1 MKLKHRMVTGGMLG
15 GAVLFASMSA
25 QALNY
30 FELEVYPYNT
40 AAKGEVELEN
50 RTTYSRRGTKDE
62 EAPGTNKGL
71 TRSSFEVA
79 YGVTDKSEVAAYVD
93 YARPRDGE
101 FDWVANRVRY
111 RTRFYEKGEL
121 PVDLGLYAEMEFPRR
136 EDNDA
141 EFELRGILEKDFG
154 KWTFDFNP
162 MFEKVVRGVE
172 AGAGWEFQYAA
183 SLIYRMNERWH
194 PHLDLFGDFG
204 LIHNFEGKDQ
214 QKHLLSPAVDIKLGH
229 GLYAGLGIGYGL
241 TKATEQQVVR
251 ARIEWEFY

>member
-1 MKLKHRMVTGGMLG
+1 MKLNRRAVTGGMLG
-15 GAVLFASMSA
+15 GVVLFASMSA

-40 AAKGEVELEN
+40 AAKGEIELEN
-50 RTTYSRRGTKDE
+50 RTTYSRRGTKE
-62 EAPGTNKGL
+62 EETPGANKGL

-101 FDWVANRVRY
+101 FDRVANRVRY

-121 PVDLGLYAEMEFPRR
+121 PVDLGLYAEMEFPKRA
-136 EDNDA
+136 DNDA

-154 KWTFDFNP
+154 KWTLDFNP

-194 PHLDLFGDFG
+194 PRLDLFGDFG
-204 LIHNFEGKDQ
+204 LIRNFESKDQ
-214 QKHLLSPAVDIKLGH
+214 QKQLLSPAVDIKFGH

>member
-1 MKLKHRMVTGGMLG
+1 MKFNRNGVTGGMLG
-15 GAVLFASMSA
+15 GIALFASMSA
-25 QALNY
+25 QAMNY
-30 FELEVYPYNT
+30 FELETYPYNT
-40 AAKGEVELEN
+40 AARGEVEVEN
-50 RTTYSRRGTKDE
+50 RMTYSRRGTKE
-62 EAPGTNKGL
+62 EETPGANKGL
-71 TRSSFEVA
+71 TRSSFEAV

-101 FDWVANRVRY
+101 FDRVANRVRY

-136 EDNDA
+136 DVNDA
-141 EFELRGILEKDFG
+141 EFELRGILEKDFD

-162 MFEKVVRGVE
+162 MFEKVVRGIE

-194 PHLDLFGDFG
+194 PRLDLFGDFG
-204 LIHNFEGKDQ
+204 LIRNFDSKDQ
-214 QKHLLSPAVDIKLGH
+214 QKQLLSPAVDIKFGH
-229 GLYAGLGIGYGL
+229 GLFAGFGIGYGL